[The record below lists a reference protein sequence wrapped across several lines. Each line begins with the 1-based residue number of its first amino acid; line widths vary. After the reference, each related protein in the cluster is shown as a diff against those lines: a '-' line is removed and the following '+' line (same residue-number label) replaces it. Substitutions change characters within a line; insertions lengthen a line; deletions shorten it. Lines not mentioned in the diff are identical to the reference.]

1 MWKILDIN
9 NLPEN
14 TKIYCDDCG
23 LKNRSDDGWIYLE
36 QKKDLMKNIMMKN
49 MLMMY
54 NLSNFKEEEFDINVQ
69 QHKYKCDYC
78 IIKDKINNPTNKFS
92 KKELIEYS
100 EKVNLPKIGTNK
112 KLLENLQE
120 YFANQN

>member
-1 MWKILDIN
+1 
-9 NLPEN
+9 
-14 TKIYCDDCG
+14 
-23 LKNRSDDGWIYLE
+23 
-36 QKKDLMKNIMMKN
+36 MKNIMLKN

-54 NLSNFKEEEFDINVQ
+54 DVNHFNNEEINVQ
-69 QHKYKCDYC
+69 QHKYKCDVC

-100 EKVNLPKIGTNK
+100 VRVCLPKSGTKK

-120 YFANQN
+120 YLNE